1 MANTGLTS
9 KSRRDLAERQQYE
22 SPMQLFQNEI
32 NRMFDDFF
40 RDPFAPLTFREPAL
54 GGEFTPRVDVVESDK
69 DFKVT
74 AELPGMEPKDIQI
87 NLEKDTLTLS
97 GEKKSEH
104 EEKQKGYHRIER
116 SYGTF
121 QRVIPLATEIDEE
134 KVDAQFKNGVLTI
147 TLPKTPAAVKTA
159 KKIEVKAG

>member
-40 RDPFAPLTFREPAL
+40 RDPFAPLTFREPVL

-97 GEKKSEH
+97 GEK
-104 EEKQKGYHRIER
+104 
-116 SYGTF
+116 
-121 QRVIPLATEIDEE
+121 RVSTR
-134 KVDAQFKNGVLTI
+134 KNRKDITALNALTA
-147 TLPKTPAAVKTA
+147 PSR
-159 KKIEVKAG
+159 G

>member
-40 RDPFAPLTFREPAL
+40 RDPFAPLTFREPGL

-121 QRVIPLATEIDEE
+121 QRVIPLTTEIDEE